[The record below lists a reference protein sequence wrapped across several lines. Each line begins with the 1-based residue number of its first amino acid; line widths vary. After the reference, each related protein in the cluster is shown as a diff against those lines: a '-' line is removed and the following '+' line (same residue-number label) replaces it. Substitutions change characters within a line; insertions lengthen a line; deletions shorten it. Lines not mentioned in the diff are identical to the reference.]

1 MLLNLFN
8 SRYVIY
14 EFSFSAVGTSS
25 PSGTSDIG
33 HVNAEEL
40 TDNSL
45 AVLVEDTSKS
55 VRRLELETQ
64 MFTGRNTG
72 YSFSEN
78 IFMLKKILPSNF
90 LVKVSPV

>member
-1 MLLNLFN
+1 MK
-8 SRYVIY
+8 VIY

-64 MFTGRNTG
+64 MFTGRLTG

-78 IFMLKKILPSNF
+78 TFMLIKILPSNF